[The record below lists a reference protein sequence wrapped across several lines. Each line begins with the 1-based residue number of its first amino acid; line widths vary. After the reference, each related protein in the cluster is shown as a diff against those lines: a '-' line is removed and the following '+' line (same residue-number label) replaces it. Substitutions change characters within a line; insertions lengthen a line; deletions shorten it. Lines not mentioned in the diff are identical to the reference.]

1 MVHESAKETPKTWRF
16 VRWENGGRGP
26 QNSPDATHQHR
37 MREQLQQQLLAE
49 ADPDSWG
56 AVSLKR
62 ALSMPGWKASVIA
75 VEAGGHATQQRKHR
89 EAAGSGVRWRWCP
102 YKRGRVEASSD
113 ITAIDVAP
121 LRKRSN
127 RKHGTAGSAKN
138 TEVVPIAAATGYPHR
153 YATAATIPRMT
164 ASPMTAFAIPL
175 RRQHGAPDDATGD

>member
-1 MVHESAKETPKTWRF
+1 MAIRPLGERGAGAAKLARCNAPA
-16 VRWENGGRGP
+16 
-26 QNSPDATHQHR
+26 QNARTTAAT
-37 MREQLQQQLLAE
+37 LLAE

-138 TEVVPIAAATGYPHR
+138 TEVVPIDRSGDRVPPSVRDSGDDPQDDSEPHDRLCYPTPSAA
-153 YATAATIPRMT
+153 
-164 ASPMTAFAIPL
+164 
-175 RRQHGAPDDATGD
+175 RRTR

>member
-1 MVHESAKETPKTWRF
+1 MAIRPLGERGAGAAKLARCNAPA
-16 VRWENGGRGP
+16 
-26 QNSPDATHQHR
+26 QNARTTAAT
-37 MREQLQQQLLAE
+37 LLAE

-138 TEVVPIAAATGYPHR
+138 TEVVPIAAAAGYPHR

-175 RRQHGAPDDATGD
+175 RRQHGAPDDAGTGD